1 MNISTGKLI
10 TIALSAGLLLSGCSA
25 NTVGSSPNPN
35 EESSGIS
42 QLSQADAQR
51 LATSPKVEG
60 YIMDPTLASS
70 FAKGGMII
78 NVLGRISNIYA
89 PRSSCMDDGE
99 ACFEYI
105 PVEIEVLASLPA
117 LGESKIVLRSW
128 PTAEFAEDPRLLK
141 VGDIV
146 MANPVDQTTDSG
158 GFTAYSLGNIF
169 EVDSEGIIRDYSKAA
184 DPLGTLSDVDQI
196 LGTHFENK
204 FQAVR

>member
-1 MNISTGKLI
+1 MNKSVGKLI
-10 TIALSAGLLLSGCSA
+10 TISLSAGLLLSGCSA
-25 NTVGSSPNPN
+25 STSGNAPSPN
-35 EESSGIS
+35 EESIGNSL
-42 QLSQADAQR
+42 LSQADAER

-60 YIMDPTLASS
+60 YIMNPTLESS

-78 NVLGRISNIYA
+78 NVLGRISKIYA
-89 PRSSCMDDGE
+89 PRSNCMDDGE

-117 LGESKIVLRSW
+117 LGDSKIVLRSW

-146 MANPVDQTTDSG
+146 LANPVDQTTDSG

-169 EVDSEGIIRDYSKAA
+169 QVDSEGIIRGYSKTA
-184 DPLGTLSDVDQI
+184 DPLGNLSDVDRI
-196 LGTHFENK
+196 LGTQFENK
-204 FQAVR
+204 FRSVK